1 MQFEPI
7 QHVLTLVGGRSGR
20 EISQHNIELVSRALR
35 LVVVFHFLLQMNG
48 ALSDPY
54 PPTRISCDRGRVVVR
69 LGALLVVVVAVPE
82 AMLGSFARAGHT
94 MTAAIML
101 ATVGGFMNNPF
112 VWSRGGEMI
121 ADGPPL

>member
-1 MQFEPI
+1 MVRF
-7 QHVLTLVGGRSGR
+7 LTHTRRPGLAVT
-20 EISQHNIELVSRALR
+20 
-35 LVVVFHFLLQMNG
+35 VVV
-48 ALSDPY
+48 
-54 PPTRISCDRGRVVVR
+54 VVVR

-112 VWSRGGEMI
+112 VWSRV
-121 ADGPPL
+121 AK